1 MSIDSHNIAEPLEDH
16 WVDEQLTIP
25 IPSPV
30 YLVSEE
36 LRGKIEGTPYDHR
49 YGTPTVL
56 WQEFFDKGITSFS
69 SAYQT

>member
-1 MSIDSHNIAEPLEDH
+1 M
-16 WVDEQLTIP
+16 DEQLTIP

-36 LRGKIEGTPYDHR
+36 LRGKIEGTPYDQR

-56 WQEFFDKGITSFS
+56 WQDFFDRGIATFTL
-69 SAYQT
+69 AYQA